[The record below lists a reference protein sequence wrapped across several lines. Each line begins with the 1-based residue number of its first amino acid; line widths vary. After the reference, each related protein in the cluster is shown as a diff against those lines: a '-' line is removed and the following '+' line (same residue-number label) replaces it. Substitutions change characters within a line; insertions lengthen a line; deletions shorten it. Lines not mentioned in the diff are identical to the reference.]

1 MPFFFFFFSFFP
13 IAIHVC
19 TYCKCIIPM
28 DEHML
33 DPGVFIL
40 FLFHLFV
47 GIVHVHTYVH
57 TSDKLCVCVF
67 LFFFGSFLITSICT
81 VFRGHY

>member
-40 FLFHLFV
+40 FLSHLFV
-47 GIVHVHTYVH
+47 GIVHVHVLVH
-57 TSDKLCVCVF
+57 MYIHQISCVCVCF
-67 LFFFGSFLITSICT
+67 YFF
-81 VFRGHY
+81 